1 MNDSILNSVK
11 LQLGILPEYTV
22 FDQQLIL
29 AINTAFSILHQLGVG
44 PKDGYAIEDESNR
57 WDEVVTK
64 QSLNMVKSYV
74 FLKVKLLFDPPATSF
89 VLDAYNKQLAEM
101 EWRINSEVEIND

>member
-44 PKDGYAIEDESNR
+44 PKDGYAIEDESNQ

-89 VLDAYNKQLAEM
+89 VLDAYNKQLSEM
-101 EWRINSEVEIND
+101 EWRINSEVEINE

>member
-89 VLDAYNKQLAEM
+89 VLEAYNKQLAEM

>member
-89 VLDAYNKQLAEM
+89 VLDAYSKQLSEM
-101 EWRINSEVEIND
+101 EWRINSEVEINE

>member
-11 LQLGILPEYTV
+11 LQLGILPEYTA

-29 AINTAFSILHQLGVG
+29 DINTAFSILHQLGVG
-44 PKDGYAIEDESNR
+44 PKDGYEIEDESNR

-64 QSLNMVKSYV
+64 QSLNMIKSYV
-74 FLKVKLLFDPPATSF
+74 FLKVKLLFDPPTTSF

-101 EWRINSEVEIND
+101 EWRINSEVENNG

>member
-22 FDQQLIL
+22 FDQQLII

-89 VLDAYNKQLAEM
+89 VLDAYNKQLSEM
-101 EWRINSEVEIND
+101 EWRINSEVEFNE

>member
-1 MNDSILNSVK
+1 MHDSILNSVK

-22 FDQQLIL
+22 FDQQLII

-44 PKDGYAIEDESNR
+44 PKDGYAIEDDSNR

-101 EWRINSEVEIND
+101 EWRINSEVETNV

>member
-89 VLDAYNKQLAEM
+89 VLEAYNKQLAEM
-101 EWRINSEVEIND
+101 EWRINSEVEINE

>member
-64 QSLNMVKSYV
+64 QSLNMVKSYI
-74 FLKVKLLFDPPATSF
+74 FLKVKLLFDPPTTSF

-101 EWRINSEVEIND
+101 EWRINSEVEINV

>member
-44 PKDGYAIEDESNR
+44 PKDGYAIENKSNR

-101 EWRINSEVEIND
+101 EWRINSEVEING

>member
-64 QSLNMVKSYV
+64 QSLNMIKSYV

-101 EWRINSEVEIND
+101 EWRINSEVEINV

>member
-1 MNDSILNSVK
+1 MNDSILNYVK
-11 LQLGILPEYTV
+11 LQLGIIPEYTV

-44 PKDGYAIEDESNR
+44 PKDGYAIEDDSNR

-101 EWRINSEVEIND
+101 EWRINSEVEING

>member
-44 PKDGYAIEDESNR
+44 PKDGSAIEDDTNR
-57 WDEVVTK
+57 GDEVVTK

-101 EWRINSEVEIND
+101 EWRINSEVETNV

>member
-101 EWRINSEVEIND
+101 EWRINSEVEINV

>member
-44 PKDGYAIEDESNR
+44 PKDGYAIEDESNT

>member
-22 FDQQLIL
+22 FDQQLII

-74 FLKVKLLFDPPATSF
+74 FLKVKLLFDPPTTSF

-101 EWRINSEVEIND
+101 EWRINSEVETNV

>member
-44 PKDGYAIEDESNR
+44 PKDGYAIEDDSNR

-101 EWRINSEVEIND
+101 EWRINSEVEING

>member
-89 VLDAYNKQLAEM
+89 VLEAYNKQLAEM
-101 EWRINSEVEIND
+101 EWRINSEVENNG

>member
-44 PKDGYAIEDESNR
+44 PKDGYAIVDDSNR

-101 EWRINSEVEIND
+101 EWRINSEVETNV

>member
-101 EWRINSEVEIND
+101 EWRINSEVETNV

>member
-22 FDQQLIL
+22 FDQQLII

-101 EWRINSEVEIND
+101 EWRINSEVEINV

>member
-101 EWRINSEVEIND
+101 EWRINSEVENNE

>member
-1 MNDSILNSVK
+1 MHDSILNSVK

-22 FDQQLIL
+22 FDQQLII

-74 FLKVKLLFDPPATSF
+74 FLKVKLLFDPPTTSF

-101 EWRINSEVEIND
+101 EWRINSEVETNV

>member
-89 VLDAYNKQLAEM
+89 VLDAYNKQLSEM
-101 EWRINSEVEIND
+101 EWRINSEVEING

>member
-44 PKDGYAIEDESNR
+44 PKDGYAIENESNR

-89 VLDAYNKQLAEM
+89 VLEAYNKQLAEM
-101 EWRINSEVEIND
+101 EWRINSEVEINV

>member
-1 MNDSILNSVK
+1 MYDSILNSVK

-89 VLDAYNKQLAEM
+89 VLEAYNKQLAEM
-101 EWRINSEVEIND
+101 EWRINSEVEINV

>member
-89 VLDAYNKQLAEM
+89 VLDAYSKQLSEM
-101 EWRINSEVEIND
+101 EWRINSEVEING

>member
-101 EWRINSEVEIND
+101 EWRINSEVEINE

>member
-44 PKDGYAIEDESNR
+44 PKDGYAIEDDSNR

-101 EWRINSEVEIND
+101 EWRINSEVETNV

>member
-57 WDEVVTK
+57 WDQVVTK

-101 EWRINSEVEIND
+101 EWRINSEVEINE

>member
-64 QSLNMVKSYV
+64 QSLNMVKSYI

-101 EWRINSEVEIND
+101 EWRINSEVEINE

>member
-89 VLDAYNKQLAEM
+89 VLEAYNKQLAEM
-101 EWRINSEVEIND
+101 EWRINSEVEING

>member
-101 EWRINSEVEIND
+101 EWRINSEVEING

>member
-11 LQLGILPEYTV
+11 LQLGILPEYMV

-101 EWRINSEVEIND
+101 EWRINSEVEINE

>member
-64 QSLNMVKSYV
+64 QSLNMIKSYV

-101 EWRINSEVEIND
+101 EWRINSEVEFNE

>member
-22 FDQQLIL
+22 FDQQLII

-74 FLKVKLLFDPPATSF
+74 FLKVKLLFDPPTTSF

-101 EWRINSEVEIND
+101 EWRINSEVEING

>member
-11 LQLGILPEYTV
+11 LQLGIFPEYTV

-101 EWRINSEVEIND
+101 EWRINSEVEINE

>member
-89 VLDAYNKQLAEM
+89 VLEAYNKQLTEM
-101 EWRINSEVEIND
+101 EWRINSEVEINV

>member
-89 VLDAYNKQLAEM
+89 VLDAYNKQLSEM
-101 EWRINSEVEIND
+101 EWRINSEVETNV

>member
-57 WDEVVTK
+57 WDQVVTK
-64 QSLNMVKSYV
+64 QSLNMIKSYV

-101 EWRINSEVEIND
+101 EWRINSEVEFNE

>member
-89 VLDAYNKQLAEM
+89 VLDAYNKQLSEM
-101 EWRINSEVEIND
+101 EWRINSEVEINV